1 MQDLKD
7 EKNTVAP
14 DEDREERC
22 MKDRLNSE
30 DLLDCLTNHG
40 AYHCTIQARHDES
53 QGKACLTSVGHDHR
67 DRHHST
73 KAVAHHGSLQPH
85 PAKEKAE
92 NHGQSASKYEE
103 FVRWIASGLWKLKP
117 PEEFR
122 EPPAN
127 LAEPRLGGRHP
138 LLQNLH
144 SLNGT

>member
-1 MQDLKD
+1 MAPKKKKGQQKYGKRSRHV
-7 EKNTVAP
+7 KNYPTKKQCP
-14 DEDREERC
+14 QLRC
-22 MKDRLNSE
+22 PIPQVKLGRQRNPSNE

-103 FVRWIASGLWKLKP
+103 FVRWIASWA
-117 PEEFR
+117 R
-122 EPPAN
+122 N
-127 LAEPRLGGRHP
+127 LR
-138 LLQNLH
+138 
-144 SLNGT
+144 

>member
-1 MQDLKD
+1 MAKDLDMSKIAPK
-7 EKNTVAP
+7 KNSAP
-14 DEDREERC
+14 NFDVPFR
-22 MKDRLNSE
+22 KWSWFPSTSYPSNE

-103 FVRWIASGLWKLKP
+103 FVRWIASWA
-117 PEEFR
+117 R
-122 EPPAN
+122 N
-127 LAEPRLGGRHP
+127 LR
-138 LLQNLH
+138 
-144 SLNGT
+144 